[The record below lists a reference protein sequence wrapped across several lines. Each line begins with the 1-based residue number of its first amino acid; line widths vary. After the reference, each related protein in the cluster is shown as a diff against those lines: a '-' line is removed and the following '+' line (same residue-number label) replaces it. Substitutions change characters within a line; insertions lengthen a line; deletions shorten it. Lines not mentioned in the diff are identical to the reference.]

1 MKNKFIKQL
10 ALASYT
16 KNKLD
21 QTKVNKIIKNL
32 TRLELKKYIKAIK
45 NLEKQKVVYVY
56 SSIKLNKLNV
66 QEFKKIFTQKE
77 IVFLED
83 KSLLAGIK
91 VVNNDLVY
99 ENNLSNNFE
108 NLINYLNN

>member
-1 MKNKFIKQL
+1 MINKLIKQL
-10 ALASYT
+10 AVASYT
-16 KNKLD
+16 NNKLD

-32 TRLELKKYIKAIK
+32 SRLDLKKYIKAIK

-56 SSIKLNKLNV
+56 SSIKLNKLNA
-66 QEFKKIFTQKE
+66 QEFKKIFAQKE

-91 VVNNDLVY
+91 VVNNDIVY

-108 NLINYLNN
+108 NLVNYLNN